1 MGVDRERPPSALLGE
16 GVEMSAVTPVVP
28 ATSPPRRNLIR
39 AWVSLGLMVPG
50 FVGLMVFGEW
60 ANAKDAPV
68 LASVMTVVMVPL
80 LAIFAVGAVWFG
92 VQARKLGARTGLVPA
107 ILSGLAAV
115 YFLFCS
121 SRSGWA
127 VAAPWGADS

>member
-1 MGVDRERPPSALLGE
+1 
-16 GVEMSAVTPVVP
+16 MSTVTPAAP
-28 ATSPPRRNLIR
+28 ATSPARRDLIR

-60 ANAKDAPV
+60 ADAEDAPV
-68 LASVMTVVMVPL
+68 LASVMTVVMVAL

-92 VQARKLGARTGLVPA
+92 VQARKLGARAGLVPA

-115 YFLFCS
+115 YFLALFVAQWL
-121 SRSGWA
+121 SGGG
-127 VAAPWGADS
+127 PLGG

>member
-1 MGVDRERPPSALLGE
+1 
-16 GVEMSAVTPVVP
+16 MSTVTPAAP
-28 ATSPPRRNLIR
+28 ATSPARRNLIR

-60 ANAKDAPV
+60 ADAKDAPV
-68 LASVMTVVMVPL
+68 LASVMTVVMVAL

-92 VQARKLGARTGLVPA
+92 VQARKLGARAGLVPA

-115 YFLFCS
+115 YFLVLF
-121 SRSGWA
+121 
-127 VAAPWGADS
+127 VAQWLGGGSPLGT